1 MRIASKIREVN
12 SILTGDHSSH
22 NYNAPWIAKNT
33 PTPKPGNQYEYLR
46 QDAPFYCSSSL
57 GVMLSYYQIKSD
69 FSGFIDDI
77 SERLSATNFPENS
90 LSELVDWIVFQT
102 IDCIVQD
109 KSDKTDLQN
118 VGWSM
123 ESVRQATT
131 TKQQPLHALAKLHRV
146 YKAVLM
152 SCFCR
157 EKNLPRRL
165 AVKWQ
170 NVRPL
175 NTSWTDS
182 AM

>member
-118 VGWSM
+118 VGWWMGRAAYVACIVSIKYNAQY
-123 ESVRQATT
+123 EKLFIEAW
-131 TKQQPLHALAKLHRV
+131 KQ
-146 YKAVLM
+146 Y
-152 SCFCR
+152 FTN
-157 EKNLPRRL
+157 ETIDN
-165 AVKWQ
+165 
-170 NVRPL
+170 
-175 NTSWTDS
+175 
-182 AM
+182 